1 MSAGRGAGLK
11 KPELTATEV
20 KKGIDLVLT
29 TPRAEPWTAED
40 RGMGVPGD
48 RGLEVLRRSG

>member
-20 KKGIDLVLT
+20 KKGIDLALT
-29 TPRAEPWTAED
+29 TPRAEPWTTED
-40 RGMGVPGD
+40 LVR
-48 RGLEVLRRSG
+48 EVLRRSG